1 MRSIVSYIKFLIFI
15 FGVLYAS
22 GSFAQDFSN
31 KGREFWVGYGSH
43 VSMYNTNGTVN
54 TTNGGSQNMVLYFT
68 SDQDANVTVEIPA
81 TGWTR
86 TYKVLANQV
95 TTSDIIPKT
104 GTDDARLSDEGKSNK
119 GIHII
124 SDVGIIAYTHI
135 YNSSISGASLLF
147 PVSTL
152 GRDYY
157 SVNYTQV
164 SNSQYSYGYT
174 YVIATEDNTN
184 IEIIPSVNT
193 FNIPKGDTLRV
204 TLNRGEIYNVFGRV
218 VIPGTGTN
226 QRSTGEDL
234 TGTRIRSIA
243 TSTSSCKR
251 IAVFSG
257 SGKLSINCTTN
268 GAGSADNYIQQ
279 AFPSSAWGRRYLT
292 APTNKMPNNFYR
304 VIVSNPTT
312 KVKLNGTLLNTATL
326 VNNFYYEFS
335 STTANLIE
343 SDLPIMVAQ
352 YITTA
357 SSCGNNIIGG
367 NGDPEMIYLSPIEQT
382 INKVTINSTSN
393 FNIGSAYHFAN
404 IVIPKKGATSLK
416 IDGIALTGSIV
427 HPGDTNYLYYQP
439 QLTAGSH
446 TISSDSGF
454 NAIAYGYGGAESY
467 GYNAGANVIDLYQR
481 LEVNNNFNTV
491 YLPITCKGVS
501 SKASITLPYKPLSLK
516 WSIPNY
522 PKDSIYNPIP
532 DDSTL
537 INGKSVYKYS
547 YKNPFLFNTAGQYL
561 IQVIANNPTFDGCSG
576 EQDLSFILTV
586 TEPPKTKDSI
596 FTTHCLSDSVS
607 LNDKTILAKDDRA
620 IIKYMWD
627 FGTGVFKD
635 TTPNIKFKPD
645 TAGKYNIRHFV
656 INDIGCISDTL
667 TADSSI
673 LQLAIIDSVPKI
685 KFSISDTTCLNTA
698 LILRDS
704 TVSSPKSTLANWV
717 WNYGD
722 GSPLD
727 SSTTNQPKSHVYNNL
742 QSYRPILNLT
752 TLNGCNV
759 SDSISFTNRPFPVV
773 GFLLPDACLY
783 NALATFSDTSSIVDN
798 NLNFKYLWNFGDA
811 NANTSNPNTST
822 LKTPTHKYSSG
833 GDYNIILQVASEY
846 GCVSLDTTIFKVS
859 GAIPHPKFNVLKSTA
874 LCTNEDVTIENIS
887 TIDFGTI
894 DQVVVFWDNDNL
906 KDSTVDTS
914 PSVGKKY
921 AYRYLDYNYPNKMSY
936 NIRLRAYSGT
946 SCMADTIIKVNLIP
960 HPQVG
965 FILPEVCLEDSYA
978 EFIDTTKISDN
989 TNSQFRYLWN
999 FNVVPPLNKK
1009 LPSIPAGS
1017 ASQINPRIKYNDFGV
1032 YQVSLQVTQ
1041 NTTGCVSSITSN
1053 FTVNGA
1059 IPKANFKVLK
1069 DTALCTNEDVRIE
1082 NLSSVDFGDIGKL
1095 IIFWDA
1101 QNNLNDTT
1109 QDEFPYIGK
1118 VYKHRYTGYAY
1129 PNKMN
1134 YKIKMFASS
1143 GGTCTDD
1150 TTLAI
1155 SLVPHPKV
1163 GFTLPNGCL
1172 QNGIANFSDTS
1183 SISDKTNNFKYLW
1196 NFGDVVNNSDV
1207 NKNTSHVYNASKN
1220 YNVQLQVTSLKGC
1233 IDSLTS
1239 VFKVNGAIPKT
1250 NFNVIKDTALCS
1262 NEFVKIS
1269 DSSWTNFGIIDTVKI
1284 SWGDGSTDTVIN
1296 NPIINNVY
1304 QHYYSNFSV
1313 PNRLN
1318 YTIKLISVSGLVC
1331 KTELSKSITIVP
1343 PPNSPIIT
1351 SPKNYLCLFD
1361 SLKLSSSTSGGVP
1374 PFNAVWTTTNNNA
1387 KMVDSMI
1394 HGLIVGTTGVS
1405 LELTDRKKCTYP
1417 FSSIFSIPIFSIP
1430 TATIAAVDTV
1440 ICNGDSVVLTG
1451 QGANAY
1457 KWYRNDTLF
1466 YTNQVGQVSVGLPG
1480 AYRLVVNDGFC
1491 NSLTSQNITI
1501 SLLNIPR
1508 YTFSTKLDAC
1518 INVPVEII
1526 TTAKEQSKIHFK
1538 WMFGDGSVANV
1549 ANPISHK
1556 YMTGGVYKI
1565 NLQVSNDWCPKYY
1578 YQITGNPINVI
1589 APLYG
1594 KNYTLYLYP
1603 NLDTLLFSKFDK
1615 GYTSYKWSP
1624 ATFLSDPT
1632 IPRPTFNGNKSIL
1645 YTLTRTDT
1653 VSTCNI
1659 YDEYDVIVSPDIY
1672 LNIPNAFTPNYDG
1685 LNDILKIEYGAGIQ
1699 NFKGL
1704 KIFNRWGK
1712 MVFFTTDINKG
1723 WDGRDLGGVMQEMD
1737 AYSYLVEYSYK
1748 DFLTNQLSEIKKT
1761 GSVLLMR

>member
-1 MRSIVSYIKFLIFI
+1 MRPTFSYIKYLIFI
-15 FGVLYAS
+15 FGVLYFS
-22 GSFAQDFSN
+22 GAIAQDFSN

-43 VSMYNTNGTVN
+43 VSMYNANGTVN
-54 TTNGGSQNMVLYFT
+54 TTSGGSQNMVLYFT
-68 SDQDANVTVEIPA
+68 SDQDANVIVEIPA

-86 TYKVLANQV
+86 SYKVFANQV

-104 GTDDARLSDEGKSNK
+104 GADDARLSDEGKSNK

-135 YNSSISGASLLF
+135 YNSAISGASLLF

-164 SNSQYSYGYT
+164 SNSAYSYGYT

-184 IEIIPSVNT
+184 IEIILSANT
-193 FNIPKGDTLRV
+193 INYFKGDTIRQ
-204 TLNRGEIYNVFGRV
+204 TLMKGEIYNIFGKLN
-218 VIPGTGTN
+218 TTTN
-226 QRSTGEDL
+226 PHKGEDL
-234 TGTRIRSIA
+234 TGTRIRSVA
-243 TSTSSCKR
+243 TSTSACKR

-257 SGKLSINCTTN
+257 SGKLSITCTT
-268 GAGSADNYIQQ
+268 GSGSADNYIQQ
-279 AFPSSAWGRRYLT
+279 AFPSSAWGRKYLT

-304 VIVSNPTT
+304 VVVSNPSTV
-312 KVKLNGTLLNTATL
+312 VKLNGAVINAATL
-326 VNNFYYEFS
+326 INNFYYEFS

-357 SSCGNNIIGG
+357 NSCGNNIIAG

-393 FNIGSAYHFAN
+393 FNIGAAYHFAN

-416 IDGIALTGSIV
+416 IDGVALAGSIV

-467 GYNAGANVIDLYQR
+467 GYNAGANVKDLYQR

-491 YLPITCKGVS
+491 FLPITCKGVS

-516 WSIPNY
+516 WNIPNY
-522 PKDSIYNPIP
+522 PKDSVYNPIP
-532 DDSTL
+532 DDSTQ

-586 TEPPKTKDSI
+586 SEPPKTKDSI

-607 LNDKTILAKDDRA
+607 LSDKTIVALNERR

-645 TAGKYNIRHFV
+645 TAGKFNIRHFV
-656 INDIGCISDTL
+656 INDIGCLSDTL

-673 LQLAIIDSVPKI
+673 LQLVLIDSVPKF
-685 KFSISDTTCLNTA
+685 KFSISDTTCLNTT
-698 LILRDS
+698 LTLRDS
-704 TVSSPKSTLANWV
+704 TLSTPKSTLVNWV

-727 SSTTNQPKSHVYNNL
+727 SSTTNQPKTHIYTNL

-773 GFLLPDACLY
+773 GFSLPDACLY

-811 NANTSNPNTST
+811 SATTANPNSSIF
-822 LKTPTHKYSSG
+822 KIPTHKYTSA
-833 GDYNIILQVASEY
+833 GDYNIILQVASAY
-846 GCVSLDTTIFKVS
+846 GCVSLDTSIFKVS
-859 GAIPHPKFNVLKSTA
+859 GAIPHPKFNILKSTPF
-874 LCTNEDVTIENIS
+874 CTNEDVTIENIS

-894 DQVVVFWDNDNL
+894 DKVVVFWDNNNI

-914 PSVGKKY
+914 PTVGKKY
-921 AYRYLDYNYPNKMSY
+921 AYRYLDYNYPSKMSY

-946 SCMADTIIKVNLIP
+946 TCMADTIIMVNLIP

-989 TNSQFRYLWN
+989 SNSQFRYLWN
-999 FNVVPPLNKK
+999 FNVTPPLNKK
-1009 LPSIPAGS
+1009 LPTIPVGS
-1017 ASQINPRIKYNDFGV
+1017 ATQIKPRIKYNDFGL

-1101 QNNLNDTT
+1101 QNNLKDTT

-1118 VYKHRYTGYAY
+1118 VYKHRYAGYAY

-1150 TTLAI
+1150 TTIAI
-1155 SLVPHPKV
+1155 SLVSHPKA
-1163 GFTLPNGCL
+1163 GFTIPNGCL
-1172 QNGIANFSDTS
+1172 QNGIANFADTS

-1207 NKNTSHVYNASKN
+1207 NKNTSHVYSASKN
-1220 YNVQLQVTSLKGC
+1220 YNVQLQVTSVKGC
-1233 IDSLTS
+1233 IDSVTS
-1239 VFKVNGAIPKT
+1239 LFKVNGAIPKT
-1250 NFNVIKDTALCS
+1250 NFNIIKDTALCS

-1269 DSSWTNFGIIDTVKI
+1269 DSTWTNFGIIDTVKI
-1284 SWGDGSTDTVIN
+1284 SWGDGSADTVIK
-1296 NPIINNVY
+1296 NPIINKVY

-1313 PNRLN
+1313 PNSLN
-1318 YTIKLISVSGLVC
+1318 YTIKLSSVSGLVC
-1331 KTELSKSITIVP
+1331 KTELSKGISIVP
-1343 PPNSPIIT
+1343 PPNLPIVS
-1351 SPKNYLCLFD
+1351 SPKNYLCLYD

-1394 HGLIVGTTGVS
+1394 YGLVAGATSVS
-1405 LELTDRKKCTYP
+1405 LELTDRKKCIYP
-1417 FSSIFSIPIFSIP
+1417 FSSIFSIPIFVIP

-1466 YTNQVGQVSVGLPG
+1466 FTNQVGQVSVGLPG

-1491 NSLTSQNITI
+1491 NSLTSNNITI

-1518 INVPVEII
+1518 INVPVVIN
-1526 TTAKEQSKIHFK
+1526 TNAKEQNKIHFK
-1538 WMFGDGSVANV
+1538 WTFGDGSIVNV

-1556 YMTGGVYKI
+1556 YTSGGIYKI

-1578 YQITGNPINVI
+1578 YQITGSPINVI
-1589 APLYG
+1589 SPLYG

-1603 NLDTLLFSKFDK
+1603 NLDTLLISKYDK
-1615 GYTSYKWSP
+1615 GYTNYKWSP
-1624 ATFLSDPT
+1624 ATFLSDPA
-1632 IPRPTFNGNKSIL
+1632 IPRPKFNGNKSIL

-1653 VSTCNI
+1653 LSTCNI
-1659 YDEYDVIVSPDIY
+1659 YDEYDVIVSPNIY
-1672 LNIPNAFTPNYDG
+1672 LNIPNAFTPNNDG

-1699 NFKGL
+1699 TFTGL

-1712 MVFFTTDINKG
+1712 MVFYTTDISKG
-1723 WDGRDLGGVMQEMD
+1723 WNGRDLSGVLQEMD

-1748 DFLTNQLSEIKKT
+1748 DFLTNQVSDIKKT
-1761 GSVLLMR
+1761 GSVILLR

>member
-1 MRSIVSYIKFLIFI
+1 MRPIFSYIKYLIFV
-15 FGVLYAS
+15 FGVLCS
-22 GSFAQDFSN
+22 TITIAQDFSN

-43 VSMYNTNGTVN
+43 VSMYNTNGTII
-54 TTNGGSQNMVLYFT
+54 TSGGSQNMVLYFT

-86 TYKVLANQV
+86 SYKVIANQV

-104 GTDDARLSDEGKSNK
+104 GTDDARLSVEGLSNK

-124 SDVGIIAYTHI
+124 SDIGIIAYTHI

-164 SNSQYSYGYT
+164 SNSAYSYGYT

-184 IEIIPSVNT
+184 IEIILSANT
-193 FNIPKGDTLRV
+193 INYFKGDTIRQ
-204 TLNRGEIYNVFGRV
+204 TLMKGEIYNIFGKLN
-218 VIPGTGTN
+218 TTTN
-226 QRSTGEDL
+226 PFKGEDL
-234 TGTRIRSIA
+234 TGTRIRSVA
-243 TSTSSCKR
+243 TSTSACKR

-257 SGKLSINCTTN
+257 SGKLSITCTT
-268 GAGSADNYIQQ
+268 GSGSADNYIQQ
-279 AFPSSAWGRRYLT
+279 AFPSSAWGRKYLT

-304 VIVSNPTT
+304 VVVSNPSTI
-312 KVKLNGTLLNTATL
+312 VKLNGAVINPATL
-326 VNNFYYEFS
+326 INNFYYEFS
-335 STTANLIE
+335 SNTANLIQ

-357 SSCGNNIIGG
+357 NSCGNNIIAG

-393 FNIGSAYHFAN
+393 FNIGAAYHFAN

-416 IDGIALTGSIV
+416 IDGVALTGSIV

-454 NAIAYGYGGAESY
+454 NAIAYGYGSAESY
-467 GYNAGANVIDLYQR
+467 GYNAGANVKDLYQR

-491 YLPITCKGVS
+491 FLPITCKGVS

-516 WSIPNY
+516 WNIPNY
-522 PKDSIYNPIP
+522 PKDSVYNPIP

-537 INGKSVYKYS
+537 INGKPVYKYS

-586 TEPPKTKDSI
+586 SEPPKTKDSI

-607 LNDKTILAKDDRA
+607 LSDKTIVALNERR

-667 TADSSI
+667 TADSLI
-673 LQLAIIDSVPKI
+673 LQLAIIDSVPKF
-685 KFSISDTTCLNTA
+685 KFSISDTTCLNTT

-704 TVSSPKSTLANWV
+704 TLSTPKSTLANWV

-727 SSTTNQPKSHVYNNL
+727 SSTTNQPKAHVYTNL

-773 GFLLPDACLY
+773 GFSLPDACLY

-798 NLNFKYLWNFGDA
+798 NLNFKYLWNFGDVSA
-811 NANTSNPNTST
+811 TTANPNVST

-833 GDYNIILQVASEY
+833 GDYNIILQVASAY

-859 GAIPHPKFNVLKSTA
+859 GAIPHPKFNILKSTPF
-874 LCTNEDVTIENIS
+874 CTNEDVTIENIS

-894 DQVVVFWDNDNL
+894 DKVVVFWDNNNI

-914 PSVGKKY
+914 PTVGKKY

-936 NIRLRAYSGT
+936 DIRLRAYSGT
-946 SCMADTIIKVNLIP
+946 TCMADTIIKVNLIP

-989 TNSQFRYLWN
+989 SNSQFRYLWN
-999 FNVVPPLNKK
+999 FNVTPPLNKK
-1009 LPSIPAGS
+1009 LPSIPAG
-1017 ASQINPRIKYNDFGV
+1017 ATTQINPRIKYNDFGL

-1082 NLSSVDFGDIGKL
+1082 NLSTVDFGDIGKL

-1101 QNNLNDTT
+1101 QNNLKDTT
-1109 QDEFPYIGK
+1109 QDEFPYVGK
-1118 VYKHRYTGYAY
+1118 VYKHRYAGYAY
-1129 PNKMN
+1129 PNKMD

-1143 GGTCTDD
+1143 GGTCNDD
-1150 TTLAI
+1150 TTIAI
-1155 SLVPHPKV
+1155 SLVSHPKV
-1163 GFTLPNGCL
+1163 GFTIPNGCL
-1172 QNGIANFSDTS
+1172 QNGIAIFADTS

-1207 NKNTSHVYNASKN
+1207 NKNTSHVYSASKN
-1220 YNVQLQVTSLKGC
+1220 YNVQLQVTSVKGC
-1233 IDSLTS
+1233 IDSVTT

-1284 SWGDGSTDTVIN
+1284 SWGDGSADTVIN
-1296 NPIINNVY
+1296 NPTINNVY

-1318 YTIKLISVSGLVC
+1318 YTIKLSSVSGLVC
-1331 KTELSKSITIVP
+1331 TTELSKGITIVP
-1343 PPNSPIIT
+1343 PPNLPIVT
-1351 SPKNYLCLFD
+1351 SPKNYLCLYD
-1361 SLKLSSSTSGGVP
+1361 SLRLSSSTSGGAP
-1374 PFNAVWTTTNNNA
+1374 PYDIVWKTTNTNSRII
-1387 KMVDSMI
+1387 DSTI
-1394 HGLIVGTTGVS
+1394 FGLVAGNTQVS
-1405 LELTDRKKCTYP
+1405 IELTDRKKCIYP
-1417 FSSIFSIPIFSIP
+1417 YPSIFSIPVFTIP
-1430 TATIAAVDTV
+1430 TATIAAIDTV

-1451 QGANAY
+1451 QGANTY

-1466 YTNQVGQVSVGLPG
+1466 YTNQLGQVAVGLPG
-1480 AYRLVVNDGFC
+1480 LYRVVVNDGFC
-1491 NSLTSQNITI
+1491 NSLTSNNITI

-1526 TTAKEQSKIHFK
+1526 TSAKEQSKIHYK

-1549 ANPISHK
+1549 ANPVSHK
-1556 YMTGGVYKI
+1556 YMSGGIYKI
-1565 NLQVSNDWCPKYY
+1565 NLQVSNDWCPKYF
-1578 YQITGNPINVI
+1578 YQITGSPINVI

-1603 NLDTLLFSKFDK
+1603 NLDTLLVSKSDK
-1615 GYTSYKWSP
+1615 RYTSYKWSP
-1624 ATFLSDPT
+1624 STFLSDPT
-1632 IPRPTFNGNKSIL
+1632 IPRPVFNGNKSIL
-1645 YTLTRTDT
+1645 YTLKRTDT

-1672 LNIPNAFTPNYDG
+1672 LNVPNAFTPNYDG
-1685 LNDILKIEYGAGIQ
+1685 LNDFLKIEYGAGIQ

-1712 MVFFTTDINKG
+1712 MVFYSTDINKG